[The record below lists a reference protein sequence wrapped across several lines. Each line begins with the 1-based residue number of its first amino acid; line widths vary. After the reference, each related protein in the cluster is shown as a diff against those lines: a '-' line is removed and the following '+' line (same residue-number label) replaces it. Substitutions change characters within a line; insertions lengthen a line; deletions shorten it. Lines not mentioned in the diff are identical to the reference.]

1 MEDNNLIVLS
11 DEAGKQEEFEVLDVV
26 EYEGKE
32 YVVLLPT
39 EKDADAVLVLE
50 IVNAD
55 TDDEMYVSVEEEAI
69 EEAVFA
75 LFEERYA
82 AEEEI

>member
-32 YVVLLPT
+32 YVVMLPT